1 MWGGGSEVVGLT
13 VRGPLHRCEPQK
25 HVHLSSTQTV
35 SEAVDSLLQP
45 TVVCVCVCVRAC
57 GCVGARVCVG
67 VHVGVWVCMHACVC
81 VCECVC
87 VQVCA

>member
-13 VRGPLHRCEPQK
+13 VQGPLHRCEPQK

-45 TVVCVCVCVRAC
+45 TVVCVCECVRAC
-57 GCVGARVCVG
+57 GCVG
-67 VHVGVWVCMHACVC
+67 VHACMCVC
-81 VCECVC
+81 VCVC
-87 VQVCA
+87 V